1 MKIHIELKKKRYI
14 LYAAIIALLGVVG
27 ANISILH
34 TNADKITK
42 HIEYKSFLTQLIAVF
57 RVSITNKEGN
67 GIFYQL
73 MAAGLFILFLIVFSY
88 KYTVREVI
96 SAAILSILYGFCMW
110 IGTVFSHRE
119 SWDYFLRNKY
129 VMLLNAFYILG
140 NAIKECIFNCNKRFK
155 NLWLQFFLSQN
166 QGFMRLFEKTVLK

>member
-67 GIFYQL
+67 G
-73 MAAGLFILFLIVFSY
+73 FLSANGSRTIYSVF
-88 KYTVREVI
+88 
-96 SAAILSILYGFCMW
+96 
-110 IGTVFSHRE
+110 
-119 SWDYFLRNKY
+119 D
-129 VMLLNAFYILG
+129 
-140 NAIKECIFNCNKRFK
+140 CIF
-155 NLWLQFFLSQN
+155 L
-166 QGFMRLFEKTVLK
+166 

>member
-73 MAAGLFILFLIVFSY
+73 RAAGIFFF
-88 KYTVREVI
+88 
-96 SAAILSILYGFCMW
+96 F
-110 IGTVFSHRE
+110 FFFFFFF
-119 SWDYFLRNKY
+119 D
-129 VMLLNAFYILG
+129 
-140 NAIKECIFNCNKRFK
+140 CIF
-155 NLWLQFFLSQN
+155 L
-166 QGFMRLFEKTVLK
+166 

>member
-88 KYTVREVI
+88 KYSKRSNQCRNI
-96 SAAILSILYGFCMW
+96 INSLWILHVDRNRI
-110 IGTVFSHRE
+110 FS
-119 SWDYFLRNKY
+119 
-129 VMLLNAFYILG
+129 
-140 NAIKECIFNCNKRFK
+140 
-155 NLWLQFFLSQN
+155 
-166 QGFMRLFEKTVLK
+166 

>member
-88 KYTVREVI
+88 KYTVREVNQCRNI
-96 SAAILSILYGFCMW
+96 INSLWILHVDRNRI
-110 IGTVFSHRE
+110 FS
-119 SWDYFLRNKY
+119 
-129 VMLLNAFYILG
+129 
-140 NAIKECIFNCNKRFK
+140 
-155 NLWLQFFLSQN
+155 
-166 QGFMRLFEKTVLK
+166 

>member
-67 GIFYQL
+67 GT
-73 MAAGLFILFLIVFSY
+73 FLSANGSRTIYSVF
-88 KYTVREVI
+88 
-96 SAAILSILYGFCMW
+96 
-110 IGTVFSHRE
+110 
-119 SWDYFLRNKY
+119 D
-129 VMLLNAFYILG
+129 
-140 NAIKECIFNCNKRFK
+140 CIF
-155 NLWLQFFLSQN
+155 L
-166 QGFMRLFEKTVLK
+166 

>member
-57 RVSITNKEGN
+57 RVSITNKEGMGFLSAN
-67 GIFYQL
+67 GSRTIYS
-73 MAAGLFILFLIVFSY
+73 VF
-88 KYTVREVI
+88 
-96 SAAILSILYGFCMW
+96 
-110 IGTVFSHRE
+110 
-119 SWDYFLRNKY
+119 D
-129 VMLLNAFYILG
+129 
-140 NAIKECIFNCNKRFK
+140 CIF
-155 NLWLQFFLSQN
+155 L
-166 QGFMRLFEKTVLK
+166 

>member
-57 RVSITNKEGN
+57 RVSITNKEGEWDFLSAN
-67 GIFYQL
+67 GSRTIYS
-73 MAAGLFILFLIVFSY
+73 VF
-88 KYTVREVI
+88 
-96 SAAILSILYGFCMW
+96 
-110 IGTVFSHRE
+110 
-119 SWDYFLRNKY
+119 D
-129 VMLLNAFYILG
+129 
-140 NAIKECIFNCNKRFK
+140 CIF
-155 NLWLQFFLSQN
+155 L
-166 QGFMRLFEKTVLK
+166 

>member
-57 RVSITNKEGN
+57 RVSITNKEGMGFLSAN
-67 GIFYQL
+67 GSSTIYS
-73 MAAGLFILFLIVFSY
+73 VF
-88 KYTVREVI
+88 
-96 SAAILSILYGFCMW
+96 
-110 IGTVFSHRE
+110 
-119 SWDYFLRNKY
+119 D
-129 VMLLNAFYILG
+129 
-140 NAIKECIFNCNKRFK
+140 CIF
-155 NLWLQFFLSQN
+155 L
-166 QGFMRLFEKTVLK
+166 

>member
-73 MAAGLFILFLIVFSY
+73 MAAGLFILFLIVFS
-88 KYTVREVI
+88 
-96 SAAILSILYGFCMW
+96 
-110 IGTVFSHRE
+110 
-119 SWDYFLRNKY
+119 
-129 VMLLNAFYILG
+129 
-140 NAIKECIFNCNKRFK
+140 NKR
-155 NLWLQFFLSQN
+155 
-166 QGFMRLFEKTVLK
+166 

>member
-67 GIFYQL
+67 GIFLSANGSRTIYS
-73 MAAGLFILFLIVFSY
+73 VF
-88 KYTVREVI
+88 
-96 SAAILSILYGFCMW
+96 
-110 IGTVFSHRE
+110 
-119 SWDYFLRNKY
+119 D
-129 VMLLNAFYILG
+129 
-140 NAIKECIFNCNKRFK
+140 CIF
-155 NLWLQFFLSQN
+155 L
-166 QGFMRLFEKTVLK
+166 